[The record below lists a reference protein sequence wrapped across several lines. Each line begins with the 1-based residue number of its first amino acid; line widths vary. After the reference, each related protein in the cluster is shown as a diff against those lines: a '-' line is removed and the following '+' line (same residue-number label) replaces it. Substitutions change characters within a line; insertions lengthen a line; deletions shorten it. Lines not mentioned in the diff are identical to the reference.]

1 MPWNEPGGNDR
12 DPWSG
17 KNRDNQGPPDLDEVF
32 RKLSDKI
39 GGIFGGKGGGSRHS
53 GKGVGGG
60 GITLIVAVLV
70 VIWLASGI
78 YIVGAGEKGVVFRFG
93 AFSQITDPGPH
104 WHLPYPIESREI
116 VNFTQVRDTQ
126 HRSMLLTKDENIIDV
141 ELAAQY
147 RVKEAENYL
156 INVRMPDAT
165 LREVVDSAVSEIVGQ
180 NTMDFILGDGRSA
193 VVTMTKDLVQKRLDG
208 YKTGLEVLSINLQQA
223 QPPEAVQ
230 GAFADAIKSREDEA
244 RYRNEA
250 EAYSNSVLPQ
260 ARGEAARIEQ
270 ESVAYKER
278 VIAEAQGDASRFT
291 QLLKE
296 YTKAPEVTRK
306 RLYLETMETVLVD
319 SSKVLVDVKNSN
331 NLMYLPLDQLMK
343 NAAAGK
349 MVDSR
354 AQESI
359 EATTKSSKSTPSRL
373 SGRTTLRESR

>member
-17 KNRDNQGPPDLDEVF
+17 KNKDNQGPPDLDEVF
-32 RKLSDKI
+32 KKLSDKI
-39 GGIFGGKGGGSRHS
+39 GGILGGKGGG
-53 GKGVGGG
+53 GGG
-60 GITLIVAVLV
+60 RSSKGSSAGIALIVGLLL
-70 VIWLASGI
+70 VIWIASGI

-93 AFSQITDPGPH
+93 AYSVTTDPGPH
-104 WHLPYPIESREI
+104 WHLPYPIEHREI

-141 ELAAQY
+141 ELAVQY

-165 LREVVDSAVSEIVGQ
+165 LRDVVDSALSEIVGQ

-193 VVTMTKDLVQKRLDG
+193 VVTMTKQLVQERLDG
-208 YKTGLEVLSINLQQA
+208 YQTGFEVLSVNLQQA

-230 GAFADAIKSREDEA
+230 GAFADAIKAREDEA
-244 RYRNEA
+244 RFRNEA
-250 EAYSNSVLPQ
+250 EAYANSILPQ

-278 VIAEAQGDASRFT
+278 VIAEATGDASRFS
-291 QLLKE
+291 QLLTE
-296 YTKAPEVTRK
+296 YEKAPEVTRK
-306 RLYLETMETVLVD
+306 RLYLETIETVLVD

-331 NLMYLPLDQLMK
+331 SLMYLPLDQVMQG
-343 NAAAGK
+343 AAAGK
-349 MVDSR
+349 LVDSR
-354 AQESI
+354 TQETI
-359 EATTKSSKSTPSRL
+359 DATTKGSKSTPSRL

>member
-39 GGIFGGKGGGSRHS
+39 GGIFGGKGGGSRS

-60 GITLIVAVLV
+60 GISLIVAVLV
-70 VIWLASGI
+70 VIWLASGF

-104 WHLPYPIESREI
+104 WHLPYPIEHREI

-126 HRSMLLTKDENIIDV
+126 HRAMLLTKDENIIDV

-193 VVTMTKDLVQKRLDG
+193 VVTMTKELVQKRLDG

-296 YTKAPEVTRK
+296 YEKAPDVTRK

-319 SSKVLVDVKNSN
+319 SSKVLVDVQNSN

-349 MVDSR
+349 VVDTR

-359 EATTKSSKSTPSRL
+359 EATTKSSKSAPSRL

>member
-1 MPWNEPGGNDR
+1 MPWNEPGGKDR

-17 KNRDNQGPPDLDEVF
+17 KSKDNQGPPDLDEVF

-39 GGIFGGKGGGSRHS
+39 GGIFGGKGGGSSS
-53 GKGVGGG
+53 GKGVGGT
-60 GITLIVAVLV
+60 GISLIVAVLV

-93 AFSQITDPGPH
+93 AFSQITGPGPH
-104 WHLPYPIESREI
+104 WHLPYPIEHREI

-156 INVRMPDAT
+156 ISVRLPDAT

-250 EAYSNSVLPQ
+250 EAYSNSVIPQ

-278 VIAEAQGDASRFT
+278 VIAEAQGDASRFS

-296 YTKAPEVTRK
+296 YEKAPEVTRK

-349 MVDSR
+349 VVDTR

>member
-32 RKLSDKI
+32 RKLSDKM
-39 GGIFGGKGGGSRHS
+39 GGIFGRKGGGSRT
-53 GKGVGGG
+53 GKGMGGT
-60 GITLIVAVLV
+60 GITLIAVLLV
-70 VIWLASGI
+70 IIWLASGI

-104 WHLPYPIESREI
+104 WHLPYPIEHREI

-193 VVTMTKDLVQKRLDG
+193 VVTMTKELVQKRLDG

-250 EAYSNSVLPQ
+250 EAYANSILPQ

-278 VIAEAQGDASRFT
+278 VIAEAQGDASRFS

-296 YTKAPEVTRK
+296 YEKAPEVTRK

-349 MVDSR
+349 VVDTR

>member
-32 RKLSDKI
+32 RKLSDKM
-39 GGIFGGKGGGSRHS
+39 GGIFGRKGGGSRT
-53 GKGVGGG
+53 GKGMGGT
-60 GITLIVAVLV
+60 GITLIAVLLLI
-70 VIWLASGI
+70 IWLASGI

-104 WHLPYPIESREI
+104 WHLPYPIEHREI

-193 VVTMTKDLVQKRLDG
+193 VVTMTKELVQKRLDG

-250 EAYSNSVLPQ
+250 EAYANSILPQ

-278 VIAEAQGDASRFT
+278 VIAEAQGDASRFS

-296 YTKAPEVTRK
+296 YEKAPEVTRK

-349 MVDSR
+349 VVDTR